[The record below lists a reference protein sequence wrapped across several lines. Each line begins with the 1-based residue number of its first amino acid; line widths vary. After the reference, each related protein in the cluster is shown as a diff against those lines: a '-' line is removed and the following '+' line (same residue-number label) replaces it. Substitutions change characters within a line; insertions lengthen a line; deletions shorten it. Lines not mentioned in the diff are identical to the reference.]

1 MSVEIN
7 VKPVYVP
14 QITFDEAKKKV
25 GEMNLINGFMFDSV
39 LEDKEKGIIVVKG
52 ILDTVLDMDVPVSD
66 VQSQKVITGL
76 DSAYH
81 GIRFDVCID
90 KNIDENSNAVVY
102 DIEME
107 DREADKEELP
117 RRGRYYQAL
126 TDSKKLPTGH
136 SYLELPDY
144 ISITIL
150 SYDPF
155 GADSMYYE
163 VKPVITTHPQLEYDD
178 GVRKIYL
185 YCRGRNNLE
194 NDKEYGERLQEVLEY
209 ILTGKKRRDPS
220 PVIDSMDKIVSDTK
234 DRAEVTKNYMQR
246 WDEIEHIKRD
256 VKREVTEA
264 VTKEVTENV
273 TKEVTKEV
281 TKKVTVQV
289 TDEINALNQILISS
303 GRLDDLSKS
312 TTDTNFQRKLIE
324 ELVHKKDNIEDIET
338 SSLK

>member
-1 MSVEIN
+1 
-7 VKPVYVP
+7 
-14 QITFDEAKKKV
+14 
-25 GEMNLINGFMFDSV
+25 
-39 LEDKEKGIIVVKG
+39 
-52 ILDTVLDMDVPVSD
+52 
-66 VQSQKVITGL
+66 
-76 DSAYH
+76 
-81 GIRFDVCID
+81 
-90 KNIDENSNAVVY
+90 
-102 DIEME
+102 
-107 DREADKEELP
+107 
-117 RRGRYYQAL
+117 
-126 TDSKKLPTGH
+126 
-136 SYLELPDY
+136 
-144 ISITIL
+144 
-150 SYDPF
+150 
-155 GADSMYYE
+155 MYYE
-163 VKPVITTHPQLEYDD
+163 VKSVITTHPQLEYDD

-194 NDKEYGERLQEVLEY
+194 KDKEYGERLQEVLEY

-220 PVIDSMDKIVSDTK
+220 PVIDSMDRIVSDTK

-264 VTKEVTENV
+264 
-273 TKEVTKEV
+273 VTKEV

-324 ELVHKKDNIEDIET
+324 ELVHKKDNIENTET